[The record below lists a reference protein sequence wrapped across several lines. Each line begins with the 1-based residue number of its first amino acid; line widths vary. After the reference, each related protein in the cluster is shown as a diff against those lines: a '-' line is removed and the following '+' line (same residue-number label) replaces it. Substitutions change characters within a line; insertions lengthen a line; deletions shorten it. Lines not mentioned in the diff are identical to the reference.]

1 MYIRRKVFSLLTD
14 SEGNERYFSTTEFN
28 YDAEEKTFAECEG
41 EDCSEG
47 EKKKSH
53 LGAKIAG
60 GVAGTTAAVGGG
72 IYGANKY
79 GQHMVKKAK
88 EQGGRLLALKDTGIL
103 NKSEQAAADKLAKNI
118 VRGEKL
124 QKPAQTIAKHA
135 GKLKKIIKK

>member
-28 YDAEEKTFAECEG
+28 YNAEEKTFAECEG

-47 EKKKSH
+47 GKKKSH

-60 GVAGTTAAVGGG
+60 GAAGTAAVAGGS

-79 GQHMVKKAK
+79 GQHLVKKAN
-88 EQGGRLLALKDTGIL
+88 EQGGQLFAKGTGIIT
-103 NKSEQAAADKLAKNI
+103 KSELETADKLAKKI
-118 VRGEKL
+118 ARGEKL
-124 QKPAQTIAKHA
+124 QKPAKFISDHA
-135 GKLKKIIKK
+135 SKLKKLIKK